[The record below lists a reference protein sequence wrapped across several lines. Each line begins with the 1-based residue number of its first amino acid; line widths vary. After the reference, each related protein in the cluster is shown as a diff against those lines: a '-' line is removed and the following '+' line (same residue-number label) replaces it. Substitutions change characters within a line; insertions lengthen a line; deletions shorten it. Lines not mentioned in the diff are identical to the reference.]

1 MESFRIQIYTP
12 KCIPVLIQSKEWEVE
27 HGRRP
32 AWMNVELL
40 SELRHKEGPQRW
52 TQQQAA
58 ERNTKNFH
66 AHQSRVCKAKAQ
78 PEVKPAKEVKGK
90 KKGVY
95 ND

>member
-1 MESFRIQIYTP
+1 MSSDIKKDP
-12 KCIPVLIQSKEWEVE
+12 KGGHSNRLF
-27 HGRRP
+27 
-32 AWMNVELL
+32 
-40 SELRHKEGPQRW
+40 
-52 TQQQAA
+52 